1 MRLTAT
7 RIIWIGLTIATLRL
21 DLALAAAE
29 PPKGKLDFV
38 VANEPVNIPERGL
51 VTGYC
56 VLTTEHRF
64 SFIPPL
70 DWRLESNRSEQSVTL
85 TPRELDTA
93 IRIRLLPEQDVSK
106 AAAEADWAGR
116 LIKARYPDA
125 EIKDRFECHTS
136 SSSGVAFDLRQ
147 DYGGNLRLDSRVA
160 FVRYEKGTIEI
171 RQTRLAVTESPTYQ
185 ELGTLLTSLRV
196 TPRDS
201 GK

>member
-1 MRLTAT
+1 MMPSLKEIILICFIIAMMRLEM
-7 RIIWIGLTIATLRL
+7 TLP
-21 DLALAAAE
+21 AADS
-29 PPKGKLDFV
+29 PKGKPDFV
-38 VANEPVNIPERGL
+38 VVKEPVDIPERGL

-56 VLTTEHRF
+56 VITAEHRF

-70 DWRLESNRSEQSVTL
+70 DWRLESNRSERSVTL

-93 IRIRLLPEQDVSK
+93 IRIRLLPDQGIRKEG
-106 AAAEADWAGR
+106 AEADWAGR

-136 SSSGVAFDLRQ
+136 GSSGVAFDLRQ

-160 FVRYEKGTIEI
+160 FVPYGKGTIEI
-171 RQTRLAVTESPTYQ
+171 RQTRLAGTVAPTYQ
-185 ELGTLLTSLRV
+185 ELGTLLTSLRM
-196 TPRDS
+196 TPLGS